1 MLVQLSGYRVDFLE
15 VDTAVFLQK
24 KNAKIQ
30 ILIVRVLFLDYLGFA
45 ELADQSELG
54 KTELE
59 VLFQKTKEAEF
70 QFQ

>member
-1 MLVQLSGYRVDFLE
+1 LSGYKVDFPE
-15 VDTAVFLQK
+15 VDTAVFPQK
-24 KNAKIQ
+24 KNVKIQ
-30 ILIVRVLFLDYLGFA
+30 ILIAQELFLDYLGFA

-59 VLFQKTKEAEF
+59 VLFQKTLHQEAEF